1 MNYDFLLE
9 SVWHPPLAFEEVAA
23 PKLPPE
29 LELQA
34 LWFSG
39 AFGQEFKLK
48 DGRPLRIT
56 QFGEWN
62 HGSGP
67 DFAHAA
73 IEIDGSHF
81 TGDIEID
88 SRTSDWESHGH
99 STNPAFA
106 NTILHVA
113 FEPNLREMFVRT
125 TNHRQVPE
133 LLISPSQLSEALRLP
148 SRETAISNPGRCLK
162 PLHKIPKLALERL
175 LREAALRRASQKT
188 GRFLR
193 TAKAHDLDSA
203 LFQAT
208 AETLGYGG
216 NSLPMKLLAQRTP
229 IHMLR
234 TQPDVA
240 EAILLGTAG
249 FLDSELYLRAPEDTR
264 EYLLNLWETWWK
276 IRPNHEP
283 HESRSPT
290 WKTHGQRPANH
301 PHRRVGGLSSLIRE
315 WPSFRRLAFA
325 NPFSIKNLTD
335 FLHGLKHEFWS
346 HHHTLTSVRSGTA
359 ISVFGKNLALELAA
373 NHLIP
378 LAIHENRFTYRDY
391 HKQRHSAINQKLKRC
406 GIRLFGSEEAA
417 KPFQRRIAHQQALLQ
432 LYHDFC
438 LEDFTACEQCPFPE
452 QLAQWR

>member
-1 MNYDFLLE
+1 MNYEFLLQ

-39 AFGQEFKLK
+39 AFGKDFRLK
-48 DGRPLRIT
+48 DGRSLHIT

-62 HGSGP
+62 HGAGP

-73 IEIDGSHF
+73 IEIDGSPF

-88 SRTSDWESHGH
+88 TRSSDWETHGH
-99 STNPAFA
+99 STNPAFS

-113 FEPNLREMFVRT
+113 FEPHQREMFIRT
-125 TNHRQVPE
+125 SNNRQVPE
-133 LLISPSQLSEALRLP
+133 LLISPTQLSEALRLP
-148 SRETAISNPGRCLK
+148 ARETAISIPGRCTQPLK
-162 PLHKIPKLALERL
+162 KIPKLAIERL
-175 LREAALRRASQKT
+175 LREAAIRRSSQKAA
-188 GRFLR
+188 RFLR
-193 TAKAHDLDSA
+193 IADAHNLDAA

-216 NSLPMKLLAQRTP
+216 NSFPMRLLAQRAP
-229 IHMLR
+229 LHVLLKN
-234 TQPDVA
+234 PDQA

-249 FLDSELYLRAPEDTR
+249 FLDPHLHLLAPDDTR
-264 EYLLNLWETWWK
+264 EYLLELWETWWK
-276 IRPNHEP
+276 IRPNHELLGNQ
-283 HESRSPT
+283 SPR

-301 PHRRVGGLSSLIRE
+301 PHRRVGGLSALIKQ
-315 WPSFRRLAFA
+315 WPTFRKIAFA
-325 NPFSIKNLTD
+325 APFSTKPLVD
-335 FLHGLKHEFWS
+335 FLHSLRHDFWS
-346 HHHTLTSVRSGTA
+346 HHHTLTSTRSHAA

-378 LAIHENRFTYRDY
+378 LAIHEERFTFKDY
-391 HKQRHSAINQKLKRC
+391 YKLRHASTNQKLKRTA
-406 GIRLFGSEEAA
+406 IRLFGDEKTAA
-417 KPFQRRIAHQQALLQ
+417 PFMRRLSHQQALLQ

-438 LEDFTACEQCPFPE
+438 LEDFTNCEKCPFPE

>member
-39 AFGQEFKLK
+39 AFGRDFRLK
-48 DGRPLRIT
+48 DGRTLRIT

-73 IEIDGSHF
+73 IEIDGGHF

-88 SRTSDWESHGH
+88 SRTSDWEGHGH
-99 STNPAFA
+99 STNPAFT

-113 FEPNLREMFVRT
+113 FEPNTREMFVRT
-125 TNHRQVPE
+125 SNHRQVPE

-148 SRETAISNPGRCLK
+148 SRETAISIPGRCFQPLK
-162 PLHKIPKLALERL
+162 KIPKIAVERL
-175 LREAALRRASQKT
+175 LREAALRRSTQKAA
-188 GRFLR
+188 RFLR
-193 TAKAHDLDSA
+193 IADAHDLDTA
-203 LFQAT
+203 LFHAT

-216 NSLPMKLLAQRTP
+216 NSLPMKLLAQRAP
-229 IHMLR
+229 ISMLR
-234 TQPDVA
+234 AQPDEA

-249 FLDSELYLRAPEDTR
+249 FLDSQIYLQAPDQTR
-264 EYLLNLWETWWK
+264 DYLLDLWETWWK

-283 HESRSPT
+283 PQSRSPQ

-301 PHRRVGGLSSLIRE
+301 PHRRVGGLSSLVKQ
-315 WPSFRRLAFA
+315 WPTFRKLALA
-325 NPFSIKNLTD
+325 TPFSTKPLID
-335 FLHGLKHEFWS
+335 FLHSLRHDFWS
-346 HHHTLTSVRSGTA
+346 HHHTLTSAHSDTA

-378 LAIHENRFTYRDY
+378 LALHEERFTYKDY
-391 HKQRHSAINQKLKRC
+391 YKLRHASTNQKLKRC
-406 GIRLFGSEEAA
+406 AIRLFGSEEAA
-417 KPFQRRIAHQQALLQ
+417 KPFLRRLTHQQALLQ

-438 LEDFTACEQCPFPE
+438 LEDFTDCEKCPFPE
-452 QLAQWR
+452 QLAQWK

>member
-1 MNYDFLLE
+1 MNYSFLLE

-39 AFGQEFKLK
+39 AFGREFRLK
-48 DGRPLRIT
+48 DGRPLVIT

-62 HGSGP
+62 LGSGP

-73 IEIDGSHF
+73 IDIEGSHF

-88 SRTSDWESHGH
+88 SRTSDWEDHGH
-99 STNPAFA
+99 STNPAFT
-106 NTILHVA
+106 NTIVHVT

-125 TNHRQVPE
+125 ANHRQVPE
-133 LLISPSQLSEALRLP
+133 LLITPAQLAEAMRLP
-148 SRETAISNPGRCLK
+148 SRETAISIPGRCLQ
-162 PLHKIPKLALERL
+162 PLRKIPKLALERL
-175 LREAALRRASQKT
+175 LREAALRRATQKAT
-188 GRFLR
+188 RFLR
-193 TAKAHDLDSA
+193 TAEAHDTDSA

-216 NSLPMKLLAQRTP
+216 NSLPMKLLAQRAP
-229 IHMLR
+229 ISMLR
-234 TQPDVA
+234 AQPDEA

-249 FLDSELYLRAPEDTR
+249 FLDPGLYLDAPEDTR
-264 EYLLNLWETWWK
+264 GYLLDLWETWWK

-283 HESRSPT
+283 PDSRSPV

-301 PHRRVGGLSSLIRE
+301 PHRRVGGLSSLVKN
-315 WPSFRRLAFA
+315 WPTFRRLALA
-325 NPFSIKNLTD
+325 SPFSTKSLTD
-335 FLHGLKHEFWS
+335 FLHGLRHDFWS
-346 HHHTLTSVRSGTA
+346 HHHTLTSNRSNTA

-378 LAIHENRFTYRDY
+378 LALHEGRFTYRDY

-417 KPFQRRIAHQQALLQ
+417 KPFLRRLPHQQGMLQ

-438 LEDFTACEQCPFPE
+438 LEDFTDCERCPFPE

>member
-1 MNYDFLLE
+1 MNYGFLLE

-34 LWFSG
+34 LWFAG
-39 AFGQEFKLK
+39 AFGRDFRLK
-48 DGRPLRIT
+48 DGRKMRIT

-62 HGSGP
+62 HGAGP
-67 DFAHAA
+67 DFSHAA
-73 IEIDGSHF
+73 IEIEGTHF

-88 SRTSDWESHGH
+88 STTADWENHGH
-99 STNPAFA
+99 STNPAFT

-125 TNHRQVPE
+125 ANHRQVPE
-133 LLISPSQLSEALRLP
+133 LCVTPGKLAEALRLP
-148 SRETAISNPGRCLK
+148 ARETAIAIPGRCLQ
-162 PLHKIPKLALERL
+162 PLKKISRLALERL
-175 LREAALRRASQKT
+175 LREAALRRASQKAA
-188 GRFLR
+188 RFIR
-193 TAKAHDLDSA
+193 TVEAHDFDSA

-216 NSLPMKLLAQRTP
+216 NSLPMKLLAQRAP
-229 IHMLR
+229 ISTLR
-234 TQPDVA
+234 SQAQHA

-249 FLDSELYLRAPEDTR
+249 FLDADLHRRAPDDTR
-264 EYLLNLWETWWK
+264 AYLQELWETWWK

-283 HESRSPT
+283 PERRNPA

-301 PHRRVGGLSSLIRE
+301 PHRRVGGLSALVKQ
-315 WPSFRRLAFA
+315 WPTFRRLALA
-325 NPFSIKNLTD
+325 TPFSVKPLTD
-335 FLHGLKHEFWS
+335 FLHCLRHDFWS
-346 HHHTLTSVRSGTA
+346 HHHTITSQRSSQA
-359 ISVFGKNLALELAA
+359 ISVFGKNLALELSA

-378 LAIHENRFTYRDY
+378 LALHEDRFTFRDY

-406 GIRLFGSEEAA
+406 GVRLFGSEQAA
-417 KPFQRRIAHQQALLQ
+417 KPFLRRLSHQQAMLQ

-438 LEDFTACEQCPFPE
+438 LEDFTDCENCPFPE
-452 QLAQWR
+452 QLSQWK

>member
-1 MNYDFLLE
+1 MNYSFLLE

-23 PKLPPE
+23 HILPPE

-34 LWFSG
+34 LWYSG
-39 AFGQEFKLK
+39 AFGREFKLK
-48 DGRPLRIT
+48 DGRALRIT

-62 HGSGP
+62 HGAGP

-125 TNHRQVPE
+125 TDHRQVPE
-133 LLISPSQLSEALRLP
+133 LLISPTQLGDALRLP
-148 SRETAISNPGRCLK
+148 SRETAISIPGRCLQ
-162 PLHKIPKLALERL
+162 PLRKIPKLALERL
-175 LREAALRRASQKT
+175 LREAALRRASQKVA
-188 GRFLR
+188 RFLR
-193 TAKAHDLDSA
+193 ITEAHGLDSA

-216 NSLPMKLLAQRTP
+216 NSLPMKLLAQRAP
-229 IHMLR
+229 ISMLR
-234 TQPDVA
+234 TQADEA

-249 FLDSELYLRAPEDTR
+249 FLDAKFYLQAPEDTR
-264 EYLLNLWETWWK
+264 DYLLNLWETWWK

-283 HESRSPT
+283 VESRSPA

-315 WPSFRRLAFA
+315 WSTFRRLAFA
-325 NPFSIKNLTD
+325 NPFSIKSLTD
-335 FLHGLKHEFWS
+335 FLHSLRHDFWS
-346 HHHTLTSVRSGTA
+346 HHHTLTSNRSNTA

-378 LAIHENRFTYRDY
+378 LALHENRFTYRDY
-391 HKQRHSAINQKLKRC
+391 HKQRHSAINQKIKRC

-417 KPFQRRIAHQQALLQ
+417 KPFQRRIAHQQAMLQ

-438 LEDFTACEQCPFPE
+438 LEDFSACEQCPFPE

>member
-1 MNYDFLLE
+1 MNYSFLLE
-9 SVWHPPLAFEEVAA
+9 SIWHPPLAFEEVAM

-39 AFGQEFKLK
+39 AFGRDFRLK
-48 DGRPLRIT
+48 DGKPLRIT

-62 HGSGP
+62 PGAGP

-73 IEIDGSHF
+73 IEIEGTQF

-88 SRTSDWESHGH
+88 SRTSDWENHGH
-99 STNPAFA
+99 STNPAFN

-125 TNHRQVPE
+125 ADHRQLPE
-133 LLISPSQLSEALRLP
+133 LLISPLQLSEALRLP
-148 SRETAISNPGRCLK
+148 SRETAISIPGRCLQ
-162 PLHKIPKLALERL
+162 PLRKISKLALERL
-175 LREAALRRASQKT
+175 LQEAALLRASQKAAC
-188 GRFLR
+188 FLR
-193 TAKAHDLDSA
+193 TAEAHDTDSA

-216 NSLPMKLLAQRTP
+216 NSLPMKLLAQRAP
-229 IHMLR
+229 IAMLR
-234 TQPDVA
+234 DHPDEA

-249 FLDSELYLRAPEDTR
+249 FLDPGLYLQAPEDTR
-264 EYLLNLWETWWK
+264 HYLHDLWETWWK
-276 IRPNHEP
+276 IRPNHESI
-283 HESRSPT
+283 ESRSPV

-301 PHRRVGGLSSLIRE
+301 PHRRVGGLSSLIKN
-315 WPSFRRLAFA
+315 WPTFRRLALA
-325 NPFSIKNLTD
+325 TPFSTKALTD
-335 FLHGLKHEFWS
+335 FLQSLRHDFWS
-346 HHHTLTSVRSGTA
+346 HHHTLTSNRSGIA

-378 LAIHENRFTYRDY
+378 LALHEGRFTYWDY
-391 HKQRHSAINQKLKRC
+391 HKQRHSATNQKLKRC

-417 KPFQRRIAHQQALLQ
+417 KPFLRRLPHQQAMLQ

-438 LEDFTACEQCPFPE
+438 LNDFSDCEQCPFPE
-452 QLAQWR
+452 QLSQWR